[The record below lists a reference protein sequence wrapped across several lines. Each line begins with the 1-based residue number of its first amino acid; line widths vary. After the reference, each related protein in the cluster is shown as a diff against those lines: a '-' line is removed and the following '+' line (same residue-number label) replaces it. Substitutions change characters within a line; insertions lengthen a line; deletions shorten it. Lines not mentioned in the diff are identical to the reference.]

1 MKTTK
6 HTSVIRRMYT
16 GFAVMVLLFAATIYL
31 MLDGTNRIHHQLETV
46 TADALPLVSMSNQ
59 TSVRLFA
66 ADKIFKDFLTSQ
78 NPERMATYEGNF
90 SQAHEVFIEA
100 LDQLVKTANGNQAL
114 SANLSEL
121 IALEGRYF
129 REAHTAMSNYRSQ
142 LLAQEERLKSARR
155 FQQLHNEL
163 NIRMKEYVEDQ
174 ESISVKMMAK
184 NYFVKLRQ
192 TETITSDALA
202 TDDIALIEKAVKGN
216 KRYVNHLNNAYRS
229 LSSMIPELKPI
240 FDKSIDQYTLDIGKS
255 GGVLDAHF
263 RYIDTRNQL
272 YDNIARLAADIDQ
285 ATNLL
290 DTFRTQANKHM
301 DKAITNADKAYSRG
315 LSNAI
320 LIGIAVTLFA
330 VFIGWYLAQSVR
342 KPLESTLV
350 TLEALTNGDM
360 TKRSDLS
367 QFIEFNKLNHHINTL
382 ADNLQEVLGK
392 LSQASGELTAV
403 AEENQS
409 TTSQAKHRLNEQRQQ
424 TASVATAMTEM
435 EQSVTDVSH
444 SAQNTMERVNEVEQA
459 SNTGREVMSRNIN
472 TAHQLSERLDE
483 SVHAVS
489 KLQEMSSNIGT
500 ILDVIRNIADQ
511 TNLLALNAAIE
522 AARAGDQG
530 RGFAVVADEVR
541 VLAKRTTD
549 STAEIESMIQR
560 LQSSSGQA
568 VSVMQGCVS
577 EMENSINQASD
588 ANRTMEEIK
597 TIIMTI
603 SQMSSQIAQAA
614 EEQRSTTA
622 SIARSLEDIS
632 LIADSNYS
640 SMEEVA
646 EASNKLD
653 DLAHQQ
659 NDLVQRFKL

>member
-1 MKTTK
+1 MKTTRQ
-6 HTSVIRRMYT
+6 TSVIRRMYT
-16 GFAVMVLLFAATIYL
+16 GFAVMVILFAATIFL
-31 MLDGTNRIHHQLETV
+31 MLDGTNRIHNQLKTV
-46 TADALPLVSMSNQ
+46 TSDALPLVSTANQ
-59 TSVRLFA
+59 TSVRLLA

-78 NPERMATYEGNF
+78 NPERMKAYEENF
-90 SQAHEVFIEA
+90 SQAHTAFIAA
-100 LDQLVKTANGNQAL
+100 LDQLREAAAGNDAL
-114 SANLSEL
+114 STQLSEL
-121 IALEGRYF
+121 IALEERYF
-129 REAHTAMSNYRSQ
+129 SEAHVAMDNYRAQ
-142 LLAQEERLKSARR
+142 LLAQEARLKSARR

-163 NIRMKEYVEDQ
+163 NTRMKEYIEDQ
-174 ESISVKMMAK
+174 SSISVKMIAK
-184 NYFVKLRQ
+184 NYFIKLRQ

-202 TDDIALIEKAVKGN
+202 TDNITVIEKAVKSN
-216 KRYVNHLNNAYRS
+216 KRNVNHLGNAYRS
-229 LSSMIPELKPI
+229 LTALIPELKGT
-240 FDKSIDQYTLDIGKS
+240 FDKSIAQYTLDIGKS
-255 GGVLDAHF
+255 GGVLDVHF
-263 RYIDTRNQL
+263 RYIEARNRL
-272 YDNIARLAADIDQ
+272 YNNIATLANEIDQ

-290 DTFRTQANKHM
+290 DTFRTKANDYM
-301 DKAITNADKAYSRG
+301 ESAIANADSAYSRG
-315 LSNAI
+315 LINAV
-320 LIGIAVTLFA
+320 LIGIGATLFA

-342 KPLESTLV
+342 KPLESTLK

-360 TKRSDLS
+360 TKRSDNNN
-367 QFIEFNKLNHHINTL
+367 FVEFNKLSRHINTL

-392 LSQASGELTAV
+392 LSQASQDLTSV

-409 TTSQAKHRLNEQRQQ
+409 TTTEAKNRLNEQRQQ

-444 SAQNTMERVNEVEQA
+444 SAQNTMERVHEVEKA

-483 SVHAVS
+483 SVNAVS
-489 KLQEMSSNIGT
+489 KLQEMSSSIGS

-549 STAEIESMIQR
+549 STAEIETMIQS
-560 LQSSSGQA
+560 LQSRSGQA
-568 VSVMQGCVS
+568 VLVMQSCVN
-577 EMENSINQASD
+577 EMENSISQASD
-588 ANRTMEEIK
+588 ANSAMEEIQA
-597 TIIMTI
+597 IIFEI

-614 EEQRSTTA
+614 EEQRTTTT

-632 LIADSNYS
+632 HIADSNYS

-646 EASNKLD
+646 EASSKLD
-653 DLAHQQ
+653 NLAHQQ
-659 NDLVQRFKL
+659 NDLVMRFKL

>member
-1 MKTTK
+1 
-6 HTSVIRRMYT
+6 MYT

-31 MLDGTNRIHHQLETV
+31 MLDGTSRIYRQLETV
-46 TADALPLVSMSNQ
+46 TVDALPLVSLSNQ
-59 TSVRLFA
+59 TSVRLLA
-66 ADKIFKDFLTSQ
+66 ADKIFKDFLTSK
-78 NPERMATYEGNF
+78 NPDRMTAYEGNF
-90 SQAHEVFIEA
+90 GKAHETF
-100 LDQLVKTANGNQAL
+100 NQAL
-114 SANLSEL
+114 NQLVDAAEGNPALSSNLNKL
-121 IALEGRYF
+121 IALEDRYF
-129 REAHTAMSNYRSQ
+129 NEARSAMSNYRTQ

-155 FQQLHNEL
+155 FQQLHGEL
-163 NIRMKEYVEDQ
+163 DMRMKEYVEDQ
-174 ESISVKMMAK
+174 TSISIKMMAK

-202 TDDIALIEKAVKGN
+202 TDDIAVIEKAVKDN
-216 KRYVNHLNNAYRS
+216 KRFVNHLNNAYRS
-229 LSSMIPELKPI
+229 LSSMIPELKPT
-240 FDKSIDQYTLDIGKS
+240 FDKSIDQYTRDIGKS

-263 RYIDTRNQL
+263 RYVDSRNKL
-272 YDNIARLAADIDQ
+272 YDNIARLAAEIDQ

-290 DTFRTQANKHM
+290 DTFRTQANNHM
-301 DKAITNADKAYSRG
+301 DEAIANADNAYSSG

-320 LIGIAVTLFA
+320 LIGVIVTLFA

-342 KPLESTLV
+342 KPLQSTLL
-350 TLEALTNGDM
+350 TLEALTDGDM
-360 TKRSDLS
+360 TKRSELS
-367 QFIEFNKLNHHINTL
+367 QFREFDRLNRHINTL

-392 LSQASGELTAV
+392 LSQASGELTTV

-409 TTSQAKHRLNEQRQQ
+409 TTSQAKHRLNEQRHQ

-472 TAHQLSERLDE
+472 TAHLLSERLDE

-489 KLQEMSSNIGT
+489 NLQEMSSSIGS

-541 VLAKRTTD
+541 ILAKRTTD

-568 VSVMQGCVS
+568 VTVIQGCVS
-577 EMENSINQASD
+577 EMENSITQASD
-588 ANRTMEEIK
+588 ANSAMEEIQA
-597 TIIMTI
+597 IILEI

-614 EEQRSTTA
+614 EEQRSTTG

-632 LIADSNYS
+632 HIADSNYS
-640 SMEEVA
+640 AMEEVA
-646 EASNKLD
+646 EASAKLD
-653 DLAHQQ
+653 TLAHQQ
-659 NDLVQRFKL
+659 NDLVLRFKL